1 MKKKYRFPIEYV
13 EENIIFTHNDIFAGF
28 KFGEFEYS
36 SLTTDQKFD
45 IRASLEE
52 LIKGIPSTA
61 KILLVPRHEPCD
73 QKIIPMI
80 NKISKDDPLLDTTKF
95 LLESTIEELEERAKD
110 RYEFDEE
117 LQENVFIPGDA
128 EYHYDNYIFISIKD
142 SVEEEFITRGGEIL
156 GYIAKDPV
164 QGVNKFLGLAD
175 KYISDSRFRELKKR
189 SNKFLEEHK
198 RYFDIRSL
206 AKREID
212 HLATRIT
219 KRGHQEADEILD
231 YNYIDNIKVNED
243 GENVRIPYRERLK
256 NRVEG
261 KIKQG
266 KRIIEVEH
274 PEFTSYQSFIAV
286 TGLPNLIFPG
296 GEFIKAFQDR
306 TSGIEICIDINKL
319 SKDDSE
325 KKINSTDKKLGQ
337 QILEADKGGHE
348 VDSKTLEA
356 KVAAEEFSKD
366 IKENG
371 HMLQVN
377 ITACIAGTNKKKVRS
392 MTSDFVSY
400 FKKDCKFGVINP
412 YTDQYRLF
420 LNFIPGTKPFNKDF
434 QELMSIKT
442 LAGGIFGSDDKLG
455 DNKGV
460 YIAYTKRGNKKVYL
474 YMGRATQENKS
485 PATVFFGNLGSG
497 KSFNANL
504 LTMLHVLTGS
514 SAMIFDPKSERGHW
528 KESFSFM
535 DDLISIVRLTA
546 SDEDAGKLDPFNV
559 YNDDINEACNL
570 AKNIICELSDLKPNT
585 EAYILLTETLNKMK
599 NIKGASMKKLVEL
612 LDEVDEND
620 KFKKSAILLSRQ
632 LKAMNSVGLNRL
644 MFGDGTEKAINL
656 DNRLNILQIDNLK
669 VPEVSTPKAD
679 YSEEEKVSCCLMMIM
694 GSFTKKFAMK
704 KSKTFD
710 ITLFDES
717 WFLKQT
723 PEGRKLY
730 DFLAR
735 QGRSLNNG
743 CIFNGHSVLDVPS
756 EVVKNTITYKFCFH
770 TDSRDEAERMLEFM
784 NKEVNEENIKMLMTL
799 ENREALFQDL
809 DGRTGVIVFDAIF
822 DMFIETFSTTPED
835 TLED

>member
-1 MKKKYRFPIEYV
+1 MKKYRFPIEYV

-36 SLTTDQKFD
+36 SKTTEQKIE
-45 IRASLEE
+45 IRESLEE
-52 LIKGIPSTA
+52 FIKGIPSTA

-73 QKIIPMI
+73 KKVIPMI
-80 NKISKDDPLLDTTKF
+80 KKISKDDPLLETSKL
-95 LLESTIEELEERAKD
+95 LLESTIEILEERAKD
-110 RYEFDEE
+110 RYEYDEK
-117 LQENVFIPGDA
+117 LKENVFIPGDA

-142 SVEEEFITRGGEIL
+142 GVEEDFFTRGGEIL
-156 GYIAKDPV
+156 QYIAKDPI

-189 SNKFLEEHK
+189 ANKFLEEQK
-198 RYFDIRSL
+198 RYFNIRPL
-206 AKREID
+206 AKREIN

-219 KRGHQEADEILD
+219 KRGHQEADEVLD
-231 YNYIDNIKVNED
+231 YEYIDCLKVTED
-243 GENVRIPYRERLK
+243 GEDIRIPYRERLK

-261 KIKQG
+261 KITQG

-274 PEFTSYQSFIAV
+274 PDYTSYQSFIAV
-286 TGLPNLIFPG
+286 TDLPNLMFPG

-306 TSGIEICIDINKL
+306 TGGIEICIDIEKL
-319 SKDDSE
+319 SKEESE
-325 KKINSTDKKLGQ
+325 RTINTTDKKLGQ
-337 QILEADKGGHE
+337 QILEANKGGHE
-348 VDSKTLEA
+348 VDDKTLEA
-356 KVAAEEFSKD
+356 KVSTEEFSKD

-371 HMLQVN
+371 HMLKVN
-377 ITACIAGTNKKKVRS
+377 ITACISGTNEKKVRA
-392 MTSDFVSY
+392 MTSDFISY
-400 FKKDCKFGVINP
+400 FKKDCKFGVVNS

-420 LNFIPGTKPFNKDF
+420 LNFIPGTKPFNRDF
-434 QELMSIKT
+434 QEIMSIKT
-442 LAGGIFGSDDKLG
+442 MAGGIFGSDDKLG
-455 DNKGV
+455 DDKGV

-485 PATVFFGNLGSG
+485 PATVFFGNLGFG

-535 DDLISIVRLTA
+535 EDLISIVRLTA
-546 SDEDAGKLDPFNV
+546 GDEDAGKLDPFNV
-559 YNDDINEACNL
+559 YSDDINEACNL
-570 AKNIICELSDLKPNT
+570 AINIICELADLKPNT
-585 EAYILLTETLNKMK
+585 ESYIVLKETLNKMK
-599 NIKGASMKKLVEL
+599 NIEKPSMEKLVEL
-612 LDEVDEND
+612 LDGINEKDD
-620 KFKKSAILLSRQ
+620 FKRAAILLSRQ
-632 LKAMNSVGLNRL
+632 LKTMKSAGLTRL

-669 VPEVSTPKAD
+669 VPQASVPKSD

-694 GSFTKKFAMK
+694 ASFTKKFAMK

-743 CIFNGHSVLDVPS
+743 CIFNGHSVLDIPS
-756 EVVKNTITYKFCFH
+756 EEVRNTITYKFCFH
-770 TDSRDEAERMLEFM
+770 TDSRDEAKRMLEFM
-784 NKEVNEENIKMLMTL
+784 NKEVTEENIKMIMKLK
-799 ENREALFQDL
+799 NREALFQDL

-822 DMFIETFSTTPED
+822 DMFIDTFSTTPED
-835 TLED
+835 TMED